1 MGRERGCT
9 KYNVS
14 VAREREKKRG
24 KKGKIGRGKDGEEK
38 ILVGILKFDIFEYAI
53 ESNHRIRV
61 PTPLQFRPPIF
72 VPSPSPLPPS
82 VLFFFFNAR
91 PSARSKENQGEEKKI
106 AAKSKNVPIAIER
119 CCGITVLPFEALPFK
134 LSKRARNVLIRELPE
149 QTTRPI
155 FPSSAGT
162 GNFATREQV
171 SPLQGDVVKNQS
183 AL

>member
-1 MGRERGCT
+1 M
-9 KYNVS
+9 S
-14 VAREREKKRG
+14 VARERERKKG
-24 KKGKIGRGKDGEEK
+24 EKKGKIGRGKDGGGK
-38 ILVGILKFDIFEYAI
+38 NSSGYFEVRYFRVR
-53 ESNHRIRV
+53 HRIK
-61 PTPLQFRPPIF
+61 
-72 VPSPSPLPPS
+72 PSNQSSNTSPVQAAHICSIPFPSAS
-82 VLFFFFNAR
+82 FHSFFFFNAR

-119 CCGITVLPFEALPFK
+119 CCGITALPFEALPFK
-134 LSKRARNVLIRELPE
+134 LSKRARNVLIRELPG